1 MTASPNLPEFLLFIA
16 AICALALLLVL
27 GFLAGRAA
35 GRSEARRELPDIIE
49 GERNDAVRRSRAVLG
64 GLAAEQLAPWLP
76 GFPWDPTELRFVG
89 KPLDFIVFK
98 GASRGEVEEV
108 VFVEVK
114 TGSSAPSRVERSL
127 RDAVLRGRV
136 SWSQWRPGE
145 IATTR
150 S

>member
-1 MTASPNLPEFLLFIA
+1 M
-16 AICALALLLVL
+16 CAFVILLLL
-27 GFLAGRAA
+27 GFAAGRAA
-35 GRSEARRELPDIIE
+35 GRSEARRELPDIVE
-49 GERNDAVRRSRAVLG
+49 VERNDAVRRSRAVLG

-98 GASRGEVEEV
+98 GASRGEIEEV

-114 TGSSAPSRVERSL
+114 TGTSAPSRVEKSL
-127 RDAVLRGRV
+127 RDAVRQGKV
-136 SWSQWRPGE
+136 SWCQWRPGE
-145 IATTR
+145 AEAPR